1 MTSLPNATPPF
12 GLGLGAL
19 TYSASGT
26 IVPSLQFVEP
36 AMSIMDEETL
46 LKLDLSN
53 AFFWRHLGLLQ
64 YLFCLLL
71 GWYLVYCFMKKR
83 SNPIGVSGRRKE
95 TTDLVFASSYS
106 YLDLFIRHWLNHVC
120 PDLSNPLTP
129 YMYSPWLARLAGYA
143 LLTVSLLVLRL
154 SVFFVFDVLG
164 SPRVKAEARYVKNLI
179 LIQVLRLVVIP
190 LARFLKW
197 NSEVVHPFLFNN
209 LVPITLLAVLLKLIY
224 LRPIAALVGFVVGQV
239 AFLLIYALVWL
250 YRRLTFVERKCL
262 VCLEMIEYG
271 EAAEQLTCH
280 GHEMHHHCLAGWLE
294 HGNGCPLCRRAV
306 NLDE

>member
-1 MTSLPNATPPF
+1 
-12 GLGLGAL
+12 
-19 TYSASGT
+19 
-26 IVPSLQFVEP
+26 
-36 AMSIMDEETL
+36 
-46 LKLDLSN
+46 
-53 AFFWRHLGLLQ
+53 
-64 YLFCLLL
+64 
-71 GWYLVYCFMKKR
+71 
-83 SNPIGVSGRRKE
+83 
-95 TTDLVFASSYS
+95 
-106 YLDLFIRHWLNHVC
+106 
-120 PDLSNPLTP
+120 
-129 YMYSPWLARLAGYA
+129 MYSPWLARLAGYA

-262 VCLEMIEYG
+262 VCLEMIKYG
-271 EAAEQLTCH
+271 EEAAEQVTCH
-280 GHEMHHHCLAGWLE
+280 GLEMHHQCLLSWLE
-294 HGNGCPLCRRAV
+294 HGNGCPMCRTPLYV
-306 NLDE
+306 TVG